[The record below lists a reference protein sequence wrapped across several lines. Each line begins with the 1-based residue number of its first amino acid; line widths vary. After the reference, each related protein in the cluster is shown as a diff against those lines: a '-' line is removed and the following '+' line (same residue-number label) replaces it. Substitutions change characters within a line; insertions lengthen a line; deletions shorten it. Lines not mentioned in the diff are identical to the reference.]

1 MEDIV
6 REKDREIEELRKQ
19 LEEAK
24 SENKAKEVFLS
35 SMSHDIRTPMNA
47 IIGMTAIAKKY
58 IDEKSRVQDALNK
71 IETASSHLMNLLNG
85 VLDMSRI
92 NAGKMHISQD
102 VFSLSDLLHEIVSMV
117 HPLIERRKQN
127 WKLELQDIEIE
138 QFYGDALRIKQ
149 IYVNIITNAIKYTN
163 DGGNITVSISE
174 KVDDSSCLLSFIC
187 RDNGIGMSKDFLSR
201 IFLPFERVNN
211 STVSKIEGSGLGMSI
226 VKSLVEAMS
235 GTIAVDSEVG
245 EGTEVRVDIPLRFEK
260 IKVET
265 ENLEGKRILVIEA
278 DAKLSERYSEIFSQ
292 YDLTYEIVP
301 SAAQAVSSI
310 TEADFCGNGYDI
322 AIIGCVMENSG
333 SVTDVSGYLHKVK
346 PDLSIVLVSDDD
358 WEELE
363 YRAIRSG
370 IQLFIPTP
378 FFRKSLINGLNRVA
392 GQSKSGRDNLSM
404 PNLEDKHILLVED
417 NMINQMIALEILE
430 STKAKIDT
438 AENGKQAVNAF
449 ESSEKGYYDIIF
461 MDIQMPVM
469 DGYEAASLIRASNRE
484 DGKTVPIYAMTANT
498 FAEDIAKARS
508 CGMNGH
514 IAKPIDINNVMQVLR
529 HL

>member
-1 MEDIV
+1 
-6 REKDREIEELRKQ
+6 
-19 LEEAK
+19 
-24 SENKAKEVFLS
+24 
-35 SMSHDIRTPMNA
+35 
-47 IIGMTAIAKKY
+47 
-58 IDEKSRVQDALNK
+58 
-71 IETASSHLMNLLNG
+71 
-85 VLDMSRI
+85 
-92 NAGKMHISQD
+92 
-102 VFSLSDLLHEIVSMV
+102 
-117 HPLIERRKQN
+117 
-127 WKLELQDIEIE
+127 
-138 QFYGDALRIKQ
+138 
-149 IYVNIITNAIKYTN
+149 
-163 DGGNITVSISE
+163 
-174 KVDDSSCLLSFIC
+174 
-187 RDNGIGMSKDFLSR
+187 LSR

-226 VKSLVEAMS
+226 VKRLVEAMS

-278 DAKLSERYSEIFSQ
+278 DAKLSERYREIFSQ

-333 SVTDVSGYLHKVK
+333 SVTDVSGYLHKAK
-346 PDLSIVLVSDDD
+346 PDLCIVLVSDADWDD
-358 WEELE
+358 LE
-363 YRAIRSG
+363 YRAVRSG
-370 IQLFIPTP
+370 VRMFIPVP
-378 FFRKSLINGLNRVA
+378 FFRKSLINGLNKIA
-392 GQSKSGRDNLSM
+392 GDSRHGETDTLM
-404 PNLEDKHILLVED
+404 PNLEDRHILLVED
-417 NMINQMIALEILE
+417 NQVNQMIALEILQA
-430 STKAKIDT
+430 TKAKIDT
-438 AENGKQAVNAF
+438 ADDGKQAVKAF
-449 ESSEKGYYDIIF
+449 ESSEPGYYDIIF

-469 DGYEAASLIRASNRE
+469 DGYTAASLIRASNRP

>member
-6 REKDREIEELRKQ
+6 REKDREIEELKRQ

-47 IIGMTAIAKKY
+47 IIGMTALAKKY
-58 IDEKSRVQDALNK
+58 IDEKPRVQDALNK
-71 IETASSHLMNLLNG
+71 IETASSHLMNLLND

-92 NAGKMHISQD
+92 NAGKMIISQD
-102 VFSLSDLLHEIVSMV
+102 VFSLGDLLHEIVSMV
-117 HPLIERRKQN
+117 HPLIERRKQS

-149 IYVNIITNAIKYTN
+149 VYANIITNAIKYTK
-163 DGGNITVSISE
+163 DEGSITVTISE
-174 KVDDSSCLLSFIC
+174 KVDESSCLLSFIC

-211 STVSKIEGSGLGMSI
+211 STVSKIEGAGLGMSI

-245 EGTEVRVDIPLRFEK
+245 VGTEVRVDIPLRFETME
-260 IKVET
+260 VET
-265 ENLEGKRILVIEA
+265 ENLAGKRILVMES
-278 DAKLSERYSEIFSQ
+278 DAKLTERYSEIFDQ
-292 YDLTYEIVP
+292 FDLSYEIVP
-301 SAAQAVSSI
+301 SAARAVSSI
-310 TEADFCGNGYDI
+310 TEADFSGKGFDI
-322 AIIGCVMENSG
+322 AIIGCVLENSG
-333 SVTDVSGYLHKVK
+333 SVTDVSGYLHKIK
-346 PDLSIVLVSDDD
+346 PDLSMVLVSDAD
-358 WEELE
+358 WEEIE
-363 YRAIRSG
+363 YRAMRSG
-370 IQLFIPTP
+370 IQMFIPTP

-392 GQSKSGRDNLSM
+392 GQSKGGQDDLSM
-404 PNLEDKHILLVED
+404 PDLADKHILLVED
-417 NMINQMIALEILE
+417 NMINQMIALEILQ

-438 AENGKQAVNAF
+438 AEDGKQAVKAF
-449 ESSEKGYYDIIF
+449 EDSEIGYYDIIF
-461 MDIQMPVM
+461 MDIQMPIM

-484 DGKTVPIYAMTANT
+484 DGKKIPIYAMTANT

-508 CGMNGH
+508 CGMDGH

>member
-6 REKDREIEELRKQ
+6 REKDREIEELKRQ

-47 IIGMTAIAKKY
+47 IIGMTALAKKY
-58 IDEKSRVQDALNK
+58 IDEKPRVQDALNK
-71 IETASSHLMNLLNG
+71 IETASSHLMNLLND

-92 NAGKMHISQD
+92 NAGKMIISQD
-102 VFSLSDLLHEIVSMV
+102 VFSLGDLLHEIISMV
-117 HPLIERRKQN
+117 HPLIERRKQS

-149 IYVNIITNAIKYTN
+149 VYANIITNAIKYTK
-163 DGGNITVSISE
+163 DGGSITVTISE
-174 KVDDSSCLLSFIC
+174 KVDESSCLLSFIC

-211 STVSKIEGSGLGMSI
+211 STVSKIEGAGLGMSI

-245 EGTEVRVDIPLRFEK
+245 VGTEVRVDIPLRFETME
-260 IKVET
+260 VET
-265 ENLEGKRILVIEA
+265 ENLAGKRILVMES
-278 DAKLSERYSEIFSQ
+278 DAKLAERYSEIFDQ
-292 YDLTYEIVP
+292 FDLSYEIVP
-301 SAAQAVSSI
+301 SAARAVSSI
-310 TEADFCGNGYDI
+310 TEADFSGKGFDI
-322 AIIGCVMENSG
+322 AIIGCVLENSG
-333 SVTDVSGYLHKVK
+333 SVTDVSGYLRKIK
-346 PDLSIVLVSDDD
+346 PDLSMVLVSDAD
-358 WEELE
+358 WEEIE
-363 YRAIRSG
+363 YRAMRSG
-370 IQLFIPTP
+370 IQMFIPTP

-392 GQSKSGRDNLSM
+392 GQSKGGQDDLSM
-404 PNLEDKHILLVED
+404 PDLADKHILLVED
-417 NMINQMIALEILE
+417 NMINQMIALEILQ

-438 AENGKQAVNAF
+438 AEDGKQAVKAF
-449 ESSEKGYYDIIF
+449 EDSEIGYYDIIF
-461 MDIQMPVM
+461 MDIQMPIM

-484 DGKTVPIYAMTANT
+484 DGKKIPIYAMTANT

-508 CGMNGH
+508 CGMDGH

>member
-6 REKDREIEELRKQ
+6 RDKDREIEELKKQ

-47 IIGMTAIAKKY
+47 IIGMTALAKKY
-58 IDEKSRVQDALNK
+58 IDEKPRVQDALNK
-71 IETASSHLMNLLNG
+71 IETASSHLMNLLND

-92 NAGKMHISQD
+92 NAGKMIISQD

-117 HPLIERRKQN
+117 HPQMERRKQN
-127 WKLELQDIEIE
+127 WKLELHDIEIE
-138 QFYGDALRIKQ
+138 QFYGDELRIKQ
-149 IYVNIITNAIKYTN
+149 VYANIITNAIKYTK
-163 DGGNITVSISE
+163 DEGSITVTISE
-174 KVDDSSCLLSFIC
+174 RVNDSSCLLSFIC

-245 EGTEVRVDIPLRFEK
+245 VGTEVRVDIPLKFEK

-265 ENLEGKRILVIEA
+265 ENLAGKRILVIES
-278 DAKLSERYSEIFSQ
+278 DSKLSERYREIFDQ
-292 YDLTYEIVP
+292 FDLAYEIVP
-301 SAAQAVSSI
+301 SAAQAVSSV
-310 TEADFCGNGYDI
+310 TEADFSGNGYDI
-322 AIIGCVMENSG
+322 AIIGCVLENSG
-333 SVTDVSGYLHKVK
+333 NVMDVSGYLHKVK
-346 PDLSIVLVSDDD
+346 PDLSIVLVSDAD
-358 WEELE
+358 WEEIE

-370 IQLFIPTP
+370 IQMFIPAP

-392 GQSKSGRDNLSM
+392 GQSKSGQEDSSM

-417 NMINQMIALEILE
+417 NLINQMIALEILQT
-430 STKAKIDT
+430 TKATVDT
-438 AENGKQAVNAF
+438 AEDGEQAIKIF
-449 ESSEKGYYDIIF
+449 EGSEIGYYDIIF

-469 DGYEAASLIRASNRE
+469 DGYEATSRIRASNRE

-508 CGMNGH
+508 CGMDGH
-514 IAKPIDINNVMQVLR
+514 IAKPIDINNVMHVLR

>member
-6 REKDREIEELRKQ
+6 REKDREIEELKRQ

-47 IIGMTAIAKKY
+47 IIGMTALAKKY
-58 IDEKSRVQDALNK
+58 IDEKPRVQDALNK
-71 IETASSHLMNLLNG
+71 IETASSHLMNLLND

-92 NAGKMHISQD
+92 NAGKMIISQD
-102 VFSLSDLLHEIVSMV
+102 VFSLGDLLHEIVSMV
-117 HPLIERRKQN
+117 HPLIERRKQS

-149 IYVNIITNAIKYTN
+149 VYANIITNAIKYTK
-163 DGGNITVSISE
+163 DGGSITVTISE
-174 KVDDSSCLLSFIC
+174 KVDESSCLLSFIC

-211 STVSKIEGSGLGMSI
+211 STVSKIEGAGLGMSI

-245 EGTEVRVDIPLRFEK
+245 VGTEVRVEIPLRFETME
-260 IKVET
+260 VET
-265 ENLEGKRILVIEA
+265 ENLTGKRILVMES
-278 DAKLSERYSEIFSQ
+278 DAKLTERYSEIFDQ
-292 YDLTYEIVP
+292 FDLSYEIVP
-301 SAAQAVSSI
+301 SAARAVSSI
-310 TEADFCGNGYDI
+310 TEADFSGKGFDI
-322 AIIGCVMENSG
+322 AIIGCVLENSG
-333 SVTDVSGYLHKVK
+333 SVTDVSGYLHKIK
-346 PDLSIVLVSDDD
+346 PDLSMVLVSDAD
-358 WEELE
+358 WEEIE
-363 YRAIRSG
+363 YRAMRSG
-370 IQLFIPTP
+370 IQMFIPTP

-392 GQSKSGRDNLSM
+392 GQSKGGQDDLSM
-404 PNLEDKHILLVED
+404 PDLADKHILLVED
-417 NMINQMIALEILE
+417 NMINQMIALEILQ

-438 AENGKQAVNAF
+438 AEDGKQAVKAF
-449 ESSEKGYYDIIF
+449 EDSEIGYYDIIF
-461 MDIQMPVM
+461 MDIQMPIM

-484 DGKTVPIYAMTANT
+484 DSKKIPIYAMTANT

-508 CGMNGH
+508 CGMDGH

-529 HL
+529 YL